1 MKQFPNVKETYTSD
15 GKYQVRR
22 FIQESILAETYRKK
36 LQRGRDEFYK
46 GEIAK
51 TISGFIK
58 EKAVFL
64 AMKILQSPLWVD
76 PVSTNYRGYDVW
88 ELPPNGQ
95 GMAALQ
101 MLNIIEGYDFS
112 DIPFGSAKNFTLST
126 KLKNWF

>member
-1 MKQFPNVKETYTSD
+1 
-15 GKYQVRR
+15 
-22 FIQESILAETYRKK
+22 
-36 LQRGRDEFYK
+36 LQKTDEFYK

-58 EKAVFL
+58 EQGGFLSYEVFHH
-64 AMKILQSPLWVD
+64 SEWVD

-112 DIPFGSAKNFTLST
+112 DIPFGSAKHLHCQRS
-126 KLKNWF
+126 

>member
-15 GKYQVRR
+15 GKIPGKAIYSGIHFSRNVQ
-22 FIQESILAETYRKK
+22 KNCK
-36 LQRGRDEFYK
+36 RGRDEFYK

-58 EKAVFL
+58 EQGGFL
-64 AMKILQSPLWVD
+64 SYEDLANHHSEWVD

-95 GMAALQ
+95 GWQRYKCL
-101 MLNIIEGYDFS
+101 I
-112 DIPFGSAKNFTLST
+112 
-126 KLKNWF
+126 